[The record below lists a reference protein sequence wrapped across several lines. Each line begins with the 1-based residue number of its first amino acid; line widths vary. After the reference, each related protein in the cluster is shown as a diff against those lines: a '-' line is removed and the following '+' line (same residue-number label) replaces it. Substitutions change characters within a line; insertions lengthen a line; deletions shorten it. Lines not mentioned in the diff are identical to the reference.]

1 MTYVADKRLYL
12 NADRTRAVEE
22 GPEASFLLVAEGGS
36 LPDEEA
42 EKYGLTGEKKAQA
55 EPEPV
60 PSTAADPEPAE
71 QKKAQDEPA
80 ETKAI
85 SAPPENKAQQ
95 TPRSTKDR

>member
-22 GPEASFLLVAEGGS
+22 GPEASFLLVADGGS

-42 EKYGLTGEKKAQA
+42 EKYGLTGKKKAQA

-71 QKKAQDEPA
+71 KKAQDEPPD
-80 ETKAI
+80 TKAV